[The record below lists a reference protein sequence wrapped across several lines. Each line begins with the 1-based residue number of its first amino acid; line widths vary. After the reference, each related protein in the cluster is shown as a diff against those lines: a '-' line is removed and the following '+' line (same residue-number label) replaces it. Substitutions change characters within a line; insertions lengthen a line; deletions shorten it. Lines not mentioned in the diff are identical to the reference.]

1 MNIHEY
7 QAKELLQKFDVAT
20 TRGRVAATLDEAEQ
34 IARELGDIDI
44 VVKAQIHAGGRG
56 KGSFKDGFKG
66 GVHVRKTPDEVRDVA
81 AKMLGQIL
89 VTHQTGPAGRLVNKL
104 LVAESADIAR
114 EIYFAV
120 LLDRATAAPLIVA
133 STEGGVEIEAV
144 AAKSPEKI
152 IREPIDPLAG
162 LQPYQARKLASQLGF
177 ESSQLKNASKL
188 FEGLYRTFIA
198 YDCSMIEVNPLVV
211 TNKGEVLALDAKFN
225 FDDNAL
231 YRHPEIAAMRDV
243 AEEDPREVEA
253 SKHGLNY
260 IGLDGD
266 IACLVNGAGLAMATM
281 DIIKFYGGEPANFL
295 DVGGGATEEQV
306 TEALKILI
314 ADKHVKAI
322 LVNIFGGIMKVD
334 IIAQGIINAAK
345 SVKLSVPLVVRLEGT
360 NVERGKQMLKESGLA
375 LIAADDLA
383 DAAQKVV
390 TARNRNSKSQIPN
403 PKFQLNSQIPIPK
416 WTLARND
423 AIWKTAHF
431 GSRTPFYQT
440 TTRTLANTEDA
451 RQLVRASRSVAA
463 NWIEADE
470 ALSKKDFLM
479 RQKFAQKKQKRAAVS
494 CAYSTRFQRRM
505 RPVLATVW
513 QRKLASSRLSSLRSS
528 RNLATYDFSLCAFF
542 ALRFCLDLA

>member
-20 TRGRVAATLDEAEQ
+20 TRGRVASTLDQAEQ
-34 IARELGDIDI
+34 IAREFGDVDV

-56 KGSFKDGFKG
+56 KGTFTNGFKG
-66 GVHVRKTPDEVRDVA
+66 GVHVRKTPPEVRDVA

-89 VTHQTGPAGRLVNKL
+89 VTHQTGPGGRQVNKV

-120 LLDRATAAPLIVA
+120 LVDRATAAPVIVA

-162 LQPYQARKLASQLGF
+162 LQPFQTRKLAKQLGF
-177 ESSQLKNASKL
+177 ESSQLKSASKL

-198 YDCSMIEVNPLVV
+198 YDCSMVEVNPLVV
-211 TNKGEVLALDAKFN
+211 TAKGDVLALDAKFN

-231 YRHPEIAAMRDV
+231 YRHPEIAALRDI

-260 IGLDGD
+260 IGLDGN

-306 TEALKILI
+306 TEAFKILI
-314 ADKHVKAI
+314 ADKKVKAI
-322 LVNIFGGIMKVD
+322 LVNIFGGIMKCD

-345 SVKLSVPLVVRLEGT
+345 TLKLSVPLVVRLEGT
-360 NVERGKQMLKESGLA
+360 NVEKGKQLLKESGLA
-375 LIAADDLA
+375 LITADDLA
-383 DAAQKVV
+383 DAAQKAVKA
-390 TARNRNSKSQIPN
+390 ARSK
-403 PKFQLNSQIPIPK
+403 
-416 WTLARND
+416 
-423 AIWKTAHF
+423 
-431 GSRTPFYQT
+431 
-440 TTRTLANTEDA
+440 
-451 RQLVRASRSVAA
+451 
-463 NWIEADE
+463 
-470 ALSKKDFLM
+470 
-479 RQKFAQKKQKRAAVS
+479 
-494 CAYSTRFQRRM
+494 
-505 RPVLATVW
+505 
-513 QRKLASSRLSSLRSS
+513 
-528 RNLATYDFSLCAFF
+528 
-542 ALRFCLDLA
+542 

>member
-20 TRGRVAATLDEAEQ
+20 TRGRVAATLDDAEQ

-56 KGSFKDGFKG
+56 KGSFKNGFKG

-81 AKMLGQIL
+81 AKMLEQIL
-89 VTHQTGPAGRLVNKL
+89 VTHQTGPAGRLVNKVL
-104 LVAESADIAR
+104 IAESADIAR

-188 FEGLYRTFIA
+188 FQGLYRTFIA
-198 YDCSMIEVNPLVV
+198 YDCLMVEVNPLVV

-231 YRHPEIAAMRDV
+231 YRHPEIAAMRDI

-306 TEALKILI
+306 TEAFKILI

-345 SVKLSVPLVVRLEGT
+345 TVKLSVPLVVRLEGT
-360 NVERGKQMLKESGLA
+360 NVERGKQLLKDSGIE

-390 TARNRNSKSQIPN
+390 AAANSKS
-403 PKFQLNSQIPIPK
+403 
-416 WTLARND
+416 
-423 AIWKTAHF
+423 
-431 GSRTPFYQT
+431 
-440 TTRTLANTEDA
+440 
-451 RQLVRASRSVAA
+451 
-463 NWIEADE
+463 
-470 ALSKKDFLM
+470 
-479 RQKFAQKKQKRAAVS
+479 
-494 CAYSTRFQRRM
+494 
-505 RPVLATVW
+505 
-513 QRKLASSRLSSLRSS
+513 
-528 RNLATYDFSLCAFF
+528 
-542 ALRFCLDLA
+542 

>member
-34 IARELGDIDI
+34 IARELRDIDI

-56 KGSFKDGFKG
+56 KGSFTNGFKG

-89 VTHQTGPAGRLVNKL
+89 VTHQTGQTGRPVNKV

-152 IREPIDPLAG
+152 IREPIEPLAG

-177 ESSQLKNASKL
+177 ESSQLKN
-188 FEGLYRTFIA
+188 GLYRTFIA
-198 YDCSMIEVNPLVV
+198 YDCSMVEVNPLVV

-231 YRHPEIAAMRDV
+231 YRHPEIAAMRDA

-260 IGLDGD
+260 IGLDGN

-306 TEALKILI
+306 TEAFKILI

-345 SVKLSVPLVVRLEGT
+345 SIKLSVPLIVRLEGT
-360 NVERGKQMLKESGLA
+360 NVEKGMQLLKESGVA

-383 DAAQKVV
+383 DAAQK
-390 TARNRNSKSQIPN
+390 A
-403 PKFQLNSQIPIPK
+403 
-416 WTLARND
+416 
-423 AIWKTAHF
+423 
-431 GSRTPFYQT
+431 
-440 TTRTLANTEDA
+440 
-451 RQLVRASRSVAA
+451 VAA
-463 NWIEADE
+463 
-470 ALSKKDFLM
+470 
-479 RQKFAQKKQKRAAVS
+479 
-494 CAYSTRFQRRM
+494 
-505 RPVLATVW
+505 ATG
-513 QRKLASSRLSSLRSS
+513 K
-528 RNLATYDFSLCAFF
+528 
-542 ALRFCLDLA
+542 

>member
-20 TRGRVAATLDEAEQ
+20 TRGRVAATLDDAEQ

-44 VVKAQIHAGGRG
+44 VAKAQIHAGGRG
-56 KGSFKDGFKG
+56 KGTFKNGFKG

-89 VTHQTGPAGRLVNKL
+89 VTHQTGPSGRVVNKV

-162 LQPYQARKLASQLGF
+162 LQSYQGRKLASQLGF

-198 YDCSMIEVNPLVV
+198 YDCSMVEVNPLVV
-211 TNKGEVLALDAKFN
+211 TTKGEVLALDAKFN

-306 TEALKILI
+306 TEAFKILI
-314 ADKHVKAI
+314 ADKKVRAI
-322 LVNIFGGIMKVD
+322 LVNIFGGIMKCDV
-334 IIAQGIINAAK
+334 IAQGIIDAAK
-345 SVKLSVPLVVRLEGT
+345 TVKLSVPLVVRLEGT
-360 NVERGKQMLKESGLA
+360 NVELGRQMLKESGLA
-375 LIAADDLA
+375 LITADDLA

-390 TARNRNSKSQIPN
+390 KAANAAGSKSQTSN
-403 PKFQLNSQIPIPK
+403 P
-416 WTLARND
+416 
-423 AIWKTAHF
+423 
-431 GSRTPFYQT
+431 G
-440 TTRTLANTEDA
+440 
-451 RQLVRASRSVAA
+451 
-463 NWIEADE
+463 
-470 ALSKKDFLM
+470 
-479 RQKFAQKKQKRAAVS
+479 
-494 CAYSTRFQRRM
+494 
-505 RPVLATVW
+505 
-513 QRKLASSRLSSLRSS
+513 
-528 RNLATYDFSLCAFF
+528 
-542 ALRFCLDLA
+542 